1 VDLSPF
7 TTLGLLIV
15 RPGALMLGSPAFGG
29 THAPA
34 TVKIGLTLLLALT
47 LAPLVSVPGGQS
59 GVGVAA
65 VIAREMA
72 IGLAFAMAMRALVA
86 AAEFGGHLIGFQMGL
101 SYSAIVDPQSGV
113 RNNLLAMLYANIAVV
128 VFLLTN
134 AHHAFL
140 RALADS
146 YVALPIGP
154 GSPGPSLAGAVT
166 QLLGLVFSFGARLAA
181 PVVVV
186 LVLAEIAMALV
197 ARSAPALNL
206 TAVGAPVRIIAG
218 LILLG
223 IVAPAAV
230 GVLSGMSGVVLK
242 AGVSAAE
249 AFR

>member
-1 VDLSPF
+1 
-7 TTLGLLIV
+7 
-15 RPGALMLGSPAFGG
+15 
-29 THAPA
+29 
-34 TVKIGLTLLLALT
+34 
-47 LAPLVSVPGGQS
+47 
-59 GVGVAA
+59 
-65 VIAREMA
+65 
-72 IGLAFAMAMRALVA
+72 
-86 AAEFGGHLIGFQMGL
+86 
-101 SYSAIVDPQSGV
+101 
-113 RNNLLAMLYANIAVV
+113 
-128 VFLLTN
+128 
-134 AHHAFL
+134 
-140 RALADS
+140 
-146 YVALPIGP
+146 
-154 GSPGPSLAGAVT
+154 
-166 QLLGLVFSFGARLAA
+166 VFSFGARLAA